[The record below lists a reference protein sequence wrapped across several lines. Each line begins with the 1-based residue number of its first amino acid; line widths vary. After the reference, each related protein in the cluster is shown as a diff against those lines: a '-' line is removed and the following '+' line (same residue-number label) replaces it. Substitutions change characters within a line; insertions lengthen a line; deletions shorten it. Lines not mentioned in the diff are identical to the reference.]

1 MNRISFELDNN
12 GIAILRFDS
21 PEGSANKLLQDDIAW
36 MNEFISGIEKQLD
49 MIENENEIRAVVL
62 YSDSKNSF
70 IHGGDIKEY
79 LRFTLADEGRAY
91 SLRAQE
97 VTEKIESS
105 RAPFVTAVSGACLG
119 IGLEI
124 ALACEYRIASQD
136 TQTYFGMNGVQS
148 GLIPCAG
155 GTQRLPRLIGT
166 KEALDLIISGDS
178 VNAEYAYN
186 MGLIDEVVPDEIL
199 LEVSVERA
207 MQLSN
212 KEFKPQRAHFKG
224 IQHTIVNENPIAR
237 KKLFADLRKKVKR
250 EIGSSINAPIMA
262 IEAVEVGMSSFNRG
276 LHVESVYFGELVVN
290 SSTRSLIRTQ
300 MALEMVKN
308 ESISIE
314 ATDNVQK
321 IAVVGAGLAS
331 EVASLAADA
340 GMRVRLKGDDDAEVG
355 SGLKYCYDY
364 LKDKYEKE
372 EIDELEF
379 EHKFDLV
386 SGTSDYSGFKRTD
399 LVFESVEEDL
409 KFKLDALSEI
419 EPLLLDNAVYL
430 SSSLVFP
437 IAGIASNSTRPDKVI
452 GVRLF
457 NHRANS
463 ELIEISVIDET
474 SVSALRDVLEFSK
487 KLGKIPIVIKGG
499 TGSYTMRLQLAYF
512 NEGLNLVGEGISIE
526 TVDQAM
532 MSLGFDEGPF
542 MTMDEMGIDL
552 VLNASNIIYQ
562 VQGDKIKPHPSLGLL
577 VSNEKLGSKN
587 GQGFYKY
594 AKGQARFDKSIYKF
608 FPVSSERADNMS
620 SREIQ
625 ERLMLAMVNE
635 ALICFEEGVINSP
648 EEGDIAAL
656 LGLGFPA
663 VVGGPFNYIDSEGAG
678 EVLKKL
684 HNLSVK
690 YGARYISPILLKNT
704 SVSAEKFYE
713 N

>member
-1 MNRISFELDNN
+1 MNRISFELDKN
-12 GIAILRFDS
+12 GIAVLRFDS
-21 PEGSANKLLQDDIAW
+21 PEGSTNKLLQDDIAW
-36 MNEFISGIEKQLD
+36 LNEFVSGIEKQLD

-70 IHGGDIKEY
+70 IHGGNIKEY
-79 LRFTLADEGRAY
+79 LSFTLADEGRAY

-124 ALACEYRIASQD
+124 ALASEYRIASQD
-136 TQTYFGMNGVQS
+136 TQTIFGMNGVQS

-166 KEALDLIISGDS
+166 KEALDLIISGDN
-178 VNAEYAYN
+178 VNADYAYN
-186 MGLIDEVVPDEIL
+186 MGLIDEVVPNEIL
-199 LEVSVERA
+199 LEVSLERA

-250 EIGSSINAPIMA
+250 EVGSSINAPIMA

-308 ESISIE
+308 ESVSID

-340 GMRVRLKGDDDAEVG
+340 GMRVRLKGSDDTEVG

-364 LKDKYEKE
+364 FKDKYKND

-409 KFKLDALSEI
+409 KLKLDALGEI
-419 EPLLLDNAVYL
+419 EPLLKDNAVYL
-430 SSSLVFP
+430 SSSLVYP
-437 IAGIASNSTRPDKVI
+437 LAGIASNSTRPDKVI

-457 NHRANS
+457 NHRDNS
-463 ELIEISVIDET
+463 ELIEISVIDDT
-474 SVSALRDVLEFSK
+474 SIGALRDVLEFSK

-499 TGSYTMRLQLAYF
+499 AGSYTMRLQLAYF
-512 NEGLNLVGEGISIE
+512 NESLNLVGEGISIE

-532 MSLGFDEGPF
+532 ISLGFDEGPF

-608 FPVSSERADNMS
+608 FPVSSERVDNMS

-648 EEGDIAAL
+648 EEGDIASL

-663 VVGGPFNYIDSEGAG
+663 VVGGPFNYIDSQGAG
-678 EVLKKL
+678 EVLKNL

-690 YGARYISPILLKNT
+690 YGARYISPVLLKNM
-704 SVSAEKFYE
+704 SVSGEKFYE